1 MKSFTKAHIPAILWT
16 LFIATSCLLPA
27 SAFKN
32 FTFDSLLELDKLIHL
47 ILFFVFV
54 ILWALALE
62 QRSAFTFNKKIILL
76 VIAIVYGIFIE
87 YIQSV
92 THYGRSYE
100 LGDVIANTIG
110 SIIGVVTV
118 GFLIKKMPFIKKHLP
133 FIQKLY

>member
-1 MKSFTKAHIPAILWT
+1 MGLSKAHIPAILWT

-27 SAFKN
+27 SAFKD
-32 FTFDSLLELDKLIHL
+32 FTFDSLLQLDKLIHL

-54 ILWALALE
+54 ILWALAINYKNE
-62 QRSAFTFNKKIILL
+62 ITSNKKVLL
-76 VIAIVYGIFIE
+76 LISAIVYGIIIE
-87 YIQSV
+87 LIQSN

-110 SIIGVVTV
+110 SIVGVITI
-118 GFLIKKMPFIKKHLP
+118 GFLIKKMPLIKKRLP